1 MWWAKS
7 WLRKSFKL
15 RLEPSIW
22 IVIFFGAQVSLK
34 IFYQLRIKVYDCP
47 GLVFLSHQPKQN
59 LWMKV
64 NRKFVLGVCGNTRIN
79 SLVTSKDSTSIPIS
93 NLFLSFPAE
102 CEILCVMPC
111 TCISLQTHYTDM
123 NNMNC
128 WSLFW
133 IYDVENQAEVKWT
146 AHLLISFTIWES
158 IAKCLKAFL

>member
-64 NRKFVLGVCGNTRIN
+64 NRKFVFGVCGNTRKN

-102 CEILCVMPC
+102 CEILCMPC
-111 TCISLQTHYTDM
+111 TNVHAFHYKHIILT
-123 NNMNC
+123 
-128 WSLFW
+128 W
-133 IYDVENQAEVKWT
+133 IIWTAEVC
-146 AHLLISFTIWES
+146 FEFMM
-158 IAKCLKAFL
+158 LKIRLK